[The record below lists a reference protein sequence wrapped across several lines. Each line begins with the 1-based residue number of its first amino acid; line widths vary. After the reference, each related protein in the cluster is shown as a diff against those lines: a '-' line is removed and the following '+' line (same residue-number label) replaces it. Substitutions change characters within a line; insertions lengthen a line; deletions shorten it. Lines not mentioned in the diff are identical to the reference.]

1 MRRSVLKV
9 RFIDNQT
16 GVTVR
21 DVDAFV
27 RGDVDMLVTEIRNDE
42 TVLINDCRVHDQLIF
57 QVPIDLAPGIYQIQV
72 FVPNI
77 TGISAFGPELN
88 SNAEFINVVPPST
101 ARSRSSLRGVNARR
115 ETSV

>member
-1 MRRSVLKV
+1 MQDVAQGDGVVLEGVNYFSVDAKV

-27 RGDVDMLVTEIRNDE
+27 RGDVDMLVTEIRNEE

-77 TGISAFGPELN
+77 TGISAFGDVDPD
-88 SNAEFINVVPPST
+88 
-101 ARSRSSLRGVNARR
+101 R
-115 ETSV
+115 ETAGAVF